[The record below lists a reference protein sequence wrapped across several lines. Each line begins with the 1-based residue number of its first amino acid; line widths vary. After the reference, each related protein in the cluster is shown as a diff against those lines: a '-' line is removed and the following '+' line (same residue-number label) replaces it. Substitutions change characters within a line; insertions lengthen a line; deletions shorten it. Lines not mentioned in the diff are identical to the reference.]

1 MKYRTTI
8 KDIARALNIHHTTV
22 SRALRDHPDVN
33 PQTKK
38 LVKAMAEKLNYQPN
52 IVARNLKTNSTNL
65 IGVIVPEIK
74 HHFFAAVISGIE
86 DVAYRA
92 GYIILVC
99 QSNEQYEREVMNT
112 RALISNKVAGLI
124 VSISQNTRNGNHFK
138 LFQEQGGKIVFFDRV
153 CEDLDAPKVVVD
165 DYQGAF
171 KATEY
176 LIKKGYRRIAHIGGT
191 EHLTVSLARYRG
203 YRDALKKHSIEFR
216 PEYVVFSGFH
226 ESDGREGMQ
235 RLLSATPIPDALF
248 AVNDPVALGS
258 YDVIKSH
265 GLQIPADI
273 AVIGFSNNPISAVIN
288 PPLTT
293 IEQPSYEM
301 GKYAAEM
308 LIQLIKNE
316 NEKEFET
323 RRVLKTRLI
332 ERASA

>member
-1 MKYRTTI
+1 MKSRTTI

-33 PQTKK
+33 PRTKK

-74 HHFFAAVISGIE
+74 HHFFSAVISGIE

-171 KATEY
+171 DATEY
-176 LIKKGYRRIAHIGGT
+176 LIEKGYRRIAHIGGT
-191 EHLTVSLARYRG
+191 EHLTVSMARYQG
-203 YRDALKKHSIEFR
+203 YRDALHKHSIEFR

-226 ESDGREGMQ
+226 ESDGREGMK
-235 RLLSATPIPDALF
+235 RLLRATPAPDALF

-258 YDVIKSH
+258 YEVIKSH

-273 AVIGFSNNPISAVIN
+273 AVIGFSNNPISAVVS

-323 RRVLKTRLI
+323 RQVLKTRLI